1 MTCVGT
7 RRESRVSIVARF
19 ERVASSRVTSHLVS
33 FTTTPMNIPW
43 IGIDRN
49 TTYKC
54 ADRVKNTLP
63 RNLVLAVLVKNA
75 FLPRDCFLPLIT
87 LELWELKGCE
97 I

>member
-7 RRESRVSIVARF
+7 RRESRASIVARF

-43 IGIDRN
+43 TGIDRN

-54 ADRVKNTLP
+54 ADQVKKYSATKFGTCSPCKKRIFAQRLIFASGNPGTLG
-63 RNLVLAVLVKNA
+63 
-75 FLPRDCFLPLIT
+75 I
-87 LELWELKGCE
+87 KGV
-97 I
+97 